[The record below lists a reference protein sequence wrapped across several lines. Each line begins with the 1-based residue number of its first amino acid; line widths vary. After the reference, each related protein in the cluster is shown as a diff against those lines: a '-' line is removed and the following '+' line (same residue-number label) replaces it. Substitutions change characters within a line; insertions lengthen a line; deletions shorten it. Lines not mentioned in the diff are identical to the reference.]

1 MTRERLID
9 RRAIADMA
17 PLAVPA
23 VPFGLVVGLA
33 MSESELPL
41 LAAQST
47 SLLVFAGAAQLAAV
61 TLAGVASWWAVV
73 VAVAVINARHV
84 MYSSALAAAFTEQP
98 MWMRLVA
105 PLMLV
110 DQQFALVADRTGLEP
125 AAFRRYYLS
134 SGIAFWV
141 IWQFNTAM
149 GIMIGPA
156 IPTSWRLGFAPAV
169 MFCGLV
175 VLAVRN
181 SAGARRTASAV
192 GAAVAA
198 LVAAGSVGLRDRLG
212 ILLGAVAGVV
222 AATIVD
228 SVLSGRGGRRDGV
241 GTARAQAG

>member
-1 MTRERLID
+1 VTRERLID

-23 VPFGLVVGLA
+23 
-33 MSESELPL
+33 
-41 LAAQST
+41 
-47 SLLVFAGAAQLAAV
+47 LLVFAGAAQLAAV

-149 GIMIGPA
+149 GI
-156 IPTSWRLGFAPAV
+156 R
-169 MFCGLV
+169 
-175 VLAVRN
+175 
-181 SAGARRTASAV
+181 
-192 GAAVAA
+192 
-198 LVAAGSVGLRDRLG
+198 VGLRDRLG